1 MVYRLSLSFSQ
12 LILLACALFVLFIYE
27 QDKNGE
33 LIAFSLVWRRRNEYT
48 PVETAAVPSSARCV
62 RAVCELVSDCIVDSS
77 SSSGSGNVVVLST

>member
-33 LIAFSLVWRRRNEYT
+33 LIAFLWFGV
-48 PVETAAVPSSARCV
+48 VETSTPLLRQQQCQVVPAVYVQYAS
-62 RAVCELVSDCIVDSS
+62 
-77 SSSGSGNVVVLST
+77 